1 MILVVGGA
9 YNGKL
14 SFVQEQFNI
23 SKEDICFCNEENID
37 FSKKVIYKFH
47 KYIYMQRISGNNPV
61 DELHKIKEKLKDKII
76 ICDDISSGIVPLKKE
91 ERLWREDT
99 GRCLQILSKEA
110 NMIYRVFCG
119 IPTLIKNEEL

>member
-9 YNGKL
+9 YNGKV

-23 SKEDICFCNEENID
+23 SEEDICLCNDEDID
-37 FSKKVIYKFH
+37 ISKKVIYRFH
-47 KYIYMQRISGNNPV
+47 KNIYMQRISGNNPV
-61 DELHKIKEKLKDKII
+61 DELCKIKEKLKDKII

-110 NMIYRVFCG
+110 NIIYRVFCG

>member
-23 SKEDICFCNEENID
+23 SKENICFCNDENID

-47 KYIYMQRISGNNPV
+47 KCIYMQRRNGNNPV
-61 DELHKIKEKLKDKII
+61 DELCKIKEKLKDKII

-110 NMIYRVFCG
+110 NIIYRVFCG

>member
-23 SKEDICFCNEENID
+23 SEEDICLCNDEDID
-37 FSKKVIYKFH
+37 ISKKVIYRFH
-47 KYIYMQRISGNNPV
+47 KNIYMQRISGNNPV
-61 DELHKIKEKLKDKII
+61 DELCKIKEKLKDKII

-110 NMIYRVFCG
+110 NIIYRVFCG